1 MPTNTGASL
10 AAVLGTDTVVSI
22 GAITGG
28 TGTETF
34 VEIAEVSDAK
44 LSGRKRATTTTT
56 NFKSLNK
63 ARKLGTILDCGT
75 LTLTMNRV
83 PNDPGQLALS
93 AANVEGSAYDFT
105 IQLPINAKVGQTTKG
120 DLITLSGI
128 VTECGGFDV
137 SLSKQAEITATI
149 DIDGDYQF
157 TAGS

>member
-1 MPTNTGASL
+1 MPTATGTSL
-10 AAVLGTDTVVSI
+10 ASVLGTATVVSI
-22 GAITGG
+22 GSITGG

-34 VEIAEVSDAK
+34 VPIDEISDAK
-44 LSGRKRATTTTT
+44 FSGRKRATTTTT
-56 NFKSLNK
+56 NFQSLNK

-75 LTLTMNRV
+75 LSLTFNRV

-105 IQLPINAKVGQTTKG
+105 VQLPVNAKVGQTTKG

-128 VTECGGFDV
+128 VTECSGFDV

-149 DIDGDYQF
+149 EIDGDYSF